1 MTVFIEHKDLVAVRL
16 FSRQPERML
25 FEFSRPVF
33 DQEGDNWECYYKIV
47 DEQSGV
53 IREGRGCSYG
63 PLMGSSS
70 AFYSATVLAR
80 QSLAQLCEN
89 KDEVED
95 PHRKQE
101 FSKKLTFAGPRL
113 LNATYDD
120 LSSRIQYEDVH
131 FTPSSCELPDHYSSY
146 FQKRDSA
153 TPVIKEE
160 IGCGDGIVSFA
171 IYRPFLTANG
181 SWHSYLEIDGLNPP
195 PELSSFNARP
205 MGIDSVDAIYAK
217 LELVTLLL
225 LPYREKL
232 FDLQTQKKC
241 LLQYYFPFFLTE
253 SSYSRIHKDVEEM
266 IERKVKEHKA
276 KHPGLSLADS
286 SHLL

>member
-1 MTVFIEHKDLVAVRL
+1 
-16 FSRQPERML
+16 
-25 FEFSRPVF
+25 
-33 DQEGDNWECYYKIV
+33 
-47 DEQSGV
+47 
-53 IREGRGCSYG
+53 
-63 PLMGSSS
+63 
-70 AFYSATVLAR
+70 
-80 QSLAQLCEN
+80 
-89 KDEVED
+89 
-95 PHRKQE
+95 
-101 FSKKLTFAGPRL
+101 

-153 TPVIKEE
+153 TPIIKEE